1 MANTRLTRTPSSA
14 GSYVINTWS
23 FWVKRGTLSSNQ
35 NLFNAY
41 VSSSNKF
48 RIKFTPSDQLEV
60 GYFTGSWDF
69 QIVTNRK
76 FRDTSAWFHIVV
88 AQKANEST
96 ATDRIKVYVNGVRET
111 SFATTNF
118 PSANEGSNVINAT
131 NATQNIGSSGAPDH
145 YFDGS
150 MSHVHFADGSAL
162 APTVFG
168 ETDSTTGEWK
178 IKTSP
183 SFTLGTNGFTILKDG
198 NTITDQSAN
207 SNNFSTSGAGVTT
220 TKDCPS
226 NVFATL
232 NPLIKFNSSYS
243 VALSNGN
250 TTLGT
255 STGSTNSNPTPT
267 TFGITTGKYY
277 WETKFVSLA
286 SGTAYALTGIMAQN
300 PAGEGN
306 YLGGYNDSYGY
317 GSWNGVVYNNGGSTG
332 NTTGGATY
340 GVGDILSMAFDADN
354 NRLYY
359 YKNGAIQN
367 SGTGIVIPAAST
379 TVLGAWFP
387 AVGDWG
393 STTHVWSCNFGNG
406 FFGTTAVTTN
416 SGNGYAGAD
425 GKSKFNYAVP
435 SGYSALSTKG
445 LNQ

>member
-178 IKTSP
+178 IKTAP